1 LNSDGKLHRISQG
14 LFMNEL
20 SRNFQPAI
28 APIEVAA
35 PIEVT
40 RVDVLTGAELA
51 GCCRWQR
58 AFADQRKDHRYH
70 EIVEATLRQGFD
82 YRYFALRD
90 AGGEV
95 RAVAPFFVL
104 DQDLCAGMSVGM
116 RAIIAGLRRLWPRFM
131 TARTLMIGCAA
142 GEGHLDGADEVP
154 HDVQARLLAAA
165 IPAHAARL
173 KARLIVF
180 KEFPAK
186 YRGALAGLIAAG
198 YARVPS
204 YPMTRLDIDY
214 PCFED
219 YMAQALSRKT
229 RQDLR
234 VKFRAAAAAAPIAL
248 TVVRDIAPFIDD
260 VYPLYLQ
267 VFERS
272 KWRFERL
279 TKEFLCEL
287 SRRMPDKVRYFIWR
301 QDGRV
306 IAFSLCMVEG
316 DDIYAEYLGLN
327 YALAHKLHLYH
338 YAFRDVVTWA
348 MANGY
353 KNFRSS
359 GLNYDPKLH
368 LRARLDPIDLYV
380 RHTSPVPN
388 SLLARILPVL
398 EPTHADP
405 ILRRFPN
412 YAEVWGQS

>member
-1 LNSDGKLHRISQG
+1 
-14 LFMNEL
+14 MNEL
-20 SRNFQPAI
+20 PRKLQPAI
-28 APIEVAA
+28 A

-51 GCCRWQR
+51 GCRRWRR
-58 AFADQRKDHRYH
+58 AFADERKDRRYY
-70 EIVEATLRQGFD
+70 EIVEATLSQGFD
-82 YRYFALRD
+82 HRYFALRD

-104 DQDLCAGMSVGM
+104 DQDLCAGMSAGARKV
-116 RAIIAGLRRLWPRFM
+116 IAALRRLWPHFM

-142 GEGHLDGADEVP
+142 GEGHLDGDDEVP
-154 HDVQARLLAAA
+154 HDAQARLLAAS

-173 KARLIVF
+173 GARLVVF

-186 YRGALAGLIAAG
+186 YRGALAGLVAAG
-198 YARVPS
+198 YTRVPS

-214 PCFED
+214 PSFD
-219 YMAQALSRKT
+219 AYMVRALSRKT

-248 TVVRDIAPFIDD
+248 TVVRDIAPLIDD

-272 KWRFERL
+272 RFRFEKL
-279 TKEFLCEL
+279 TREFLCEL
-287 SRRMPDKVRYFIWR
+287 GRRMPDKVRYFIWR
-301 QDGRV
+301 QDGRLV
-306 IAFSLCMVEG
+306 AFSLCMVEG
-316 DDIYAEYLGLN
+316 DDIYAEYLGLD
-327 YALAHKLHLYH
+327 YTLALKLHLYH
-338 YAFRDVVTWA
+338 YAFRDVVSWA

-380 RHTSPVPN
+380 RHTSPVVN
-388 SLLARILPVL
+388 AVLARMLPVL

-412 YAEVWGQS
+412 YGEVWGRSADGVDRV

>member
-1 LNSDGKLHRISQG
+1 
-14 LFMNEL
+14 MNEL
-20 SRNFQPAI
+20 PRKLQPAI
-28 APIEVAA
+28 A

-51 GCCRWQR
+51 GCRRWQR
-58 AFADQRKDHRYH
+58 AFADERKDRRYY
-70 EIVEATLRQGFD
+70 EIIEATLRQGFD
-82 YRYFALRD
+82 HRYFALRD

-104 DQDLCAGMSVGM
+104 DQDLCAGMSAGV
-116 RAIIAGLRRLWPRFM
+116 RKVIAALRRPWPGFM

-154 HDVQARLLAAA
+154 HDAQARLLAAS
-165 IPAHAARL
+165 IPAHVARL
-173 KARLIVF
+173 GARLVVF

-186 YRGALAGLIAAG
+186 YRGALAGLITAG
-198 YARVPS
+198 YTRVPS

-214 PCFED
+214 PSFEA

-229 RQDLR
+229 RRDLR

-248 TVVRDIAPFIDD
+248 MVVRDLAPLIDD

-272 KWRFERL
+272 KFRFEML
-279 TKEFLCEL
+279 TREFLCEL
-287 SRRMPDKVRYFIWR
+287 GRRMPDKVRYFIWR

-316 DDIYAEYLGLN
+316 DDIYAEYLGLD
-327 YALAHKLHLYH
+327 YTLALKLHLYH
-338 YAFRDVVTWA
+338 YAFRDVVAWA

-368 LRARLDPIDLYV
+368 LRSRLDPIDLYV
-380 RHTSPVPN
+380 RHTSPVVN
-388 SLLARILPVL
+388 ALLARFLPVL

-412 YAEVWGQS
+412 YGEVWGRNADGEDRA